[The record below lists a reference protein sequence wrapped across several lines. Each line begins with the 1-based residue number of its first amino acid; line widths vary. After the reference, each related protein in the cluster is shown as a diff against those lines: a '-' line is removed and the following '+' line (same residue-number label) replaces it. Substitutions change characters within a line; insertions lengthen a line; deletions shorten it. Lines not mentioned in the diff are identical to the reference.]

1 MELGKLLGKR
11 TWLGLGVAVALLLL
25 GIMLGSLLIVKG
37 TLPPTVMA
45 GWVYGACALAALLGG
60 CTAGKGIGEPLL
72 PMMVALLLY
81 GMLWIAALS
90 TSAVITFAADGW
102 WITGCVWGGGLTACM
117 LCRGKKRKKRA
128 KYPAKSAVKRRKR
141 AVT

>member
-1 MELGKLLGKR
+1 MELGKLLCKR

-37 TLPPTVMA
+37 TLPPTMMA
-45 GWVYGACALAALLGG
+45 GWVYGACALAALIGG
-60 CTAGKGIGEPLL
+60 CTAGKRSGEPLL
-72 PMMVALLLY
+72 PLMVALLLY

-90 TSAVITFAADGW
+90 TSDPIAFAIDGW
-102 WITGCVWGGGLTACM
+102 WITGCVWGGGLLACV

-128 KYPAKSAVKRRKR
+128 KYPAKTAVKRRKR

>member
-1 MELGKLLGKR
+1 MALGKLLCKR

-37 TLPPTVMA
+37 TLPSTMMA
-45 GWVYGACALAALLGG
+45 GWVYGACALAALIGG
-60 CTAGKGIGEPLL
+60 CTAGKRSGEPLL
-72 PMMVALLLY
+72 PLMVALLLY

-90 TSAVITFAADGW
+90 TSDPIAFAVDGW
-102 WITGCVWGGGLTACM
+102 WITGCVWGGGLLACV

-128 KYPAKSAVKRRKR
+128 KYPAKTAVKRRKR

>member
-1 MELGKLLGKR
+1 MALGKLLCKR

-37 TLPPTVMA
+37 TFPPTMMT
-45 GWVYGACALAALLGG
+45 GWVYGACALAALIGG
-60 CTAGKGIGEPLL
+60 CTAGKRSGEPLL
-72 PMMVALLLY
+72 PLMVALLLY

-90 TSAVITFAADGW
+90 TSDPIAFAVDGW
-102 WITGCVWGGGLTACM
+102 WITGCVWGGGLLACV

-128 KYPAKSAVKRRKR
+128 KYPAKTAVKRRKR